1 MFSPGGDMIGAA
13 EYDVMSRVATR
24 PMVGLRVRR
33 ARAYGDVFG
42 ARTKAVRIVRVK
54 TVCDGKAE
62 KSGCDEAVAHGD
74 GALYAWRGFVAIR
87 RCTGDV
93 GGMVGGVIIRED
105 SFPHHLFW
113 WGVVVEGGI
122 VPVIRSVGYLRPVIR
137 SIGYL
142 RLSAPVVRLFL

>member
-1 MFSPGGDMIGAA
+1 MIGAA

-24 PMVGLRVRR
+24 PVVGLRVRR
-33 ARAYGDVFG
+33 ARADGDVFC

-54 TVCDGKAE
+54 TMCDGKAE
-62 KSGCDEAVAHGD
+62 ESGCDKAVAHGD
-74 GALYAWRGFVAIR
+74 GALYSRRGFVALGGG
-87 RCTGDV
+87 TGDM

-113 WGVVVEGGI
+113 WGVVVEKG
-122 VPVIRSVGYLRPVIR
+122 VMPVIRSVGYLQPVIR

-142 RLSAPVVRLFL
+142 RLSAPAVRLFL

>member
-1 MFSPGGDMIGAA
+1 MIGAA

-42 ARTKAVRIVRVK
+42 ARTKTVRIVRVK

-62 KSGCDEAVAHGD
+62 KSGCDEAVTCGD
-74 GALYAWRGFVAIR
+74 GALYTRRGFIALGR
-87 RCTGDV
+87 GTGDV
-93 GGMVGGVIIRED
+93 GGMVGGGIIRKD

-113 WGVVVEGGI
+113 WGVIVEEGM
-122 VPVIRSVGYLRPVIR
+122 VPVIRSVGYLRPIIR

-142 RLSAPVVRLFL
+142 CLSAPAVRLFL